1 MKKIFSF
8 LGRHKLYI
16 LIIVLLVI
24 CLLAFFAMKSFLYPD
39 DANTVYGDRL
49 EGINEV
55 EITSD
60 RKTEISDK
68 IKENEGITDAN
79 ISIKGKI
86 INIHITA
93 TTEANTIEVME
104 ELSTTILDNFS
115 EDEIAFYDFQFFIKN
130 EDANYDLIGY
140 KNKNSETISWD
151 SDAIVSEVE
160 DNEITEEE

>member
-8 LGRHKLYI
+8 LSSHKLYI

-24 CLLAFFAMKSFLYPD
+24 CILAFFAMKSFLYPD

-49 EGINEV
+49 DGIEEV
-55 EITSD
+55 TISND

-68 IKENEGITDAN
+68 IKENEGITSVT
-79 ISIKGKI
+79 ISTKGKI
-86 INIHITA
+86 VNIHIIA
-93 TTEANTIEVME
+93 TTAANAVEVMQ
-104 ELSTTILDNFS
+104 ELSTTALENFS
-115 EDEIAFYDFQFFIKN
+115 EKEIAFYDFQFFIKN

-140 KNKNSETISWD
+140 KNKNSETISWN

-160 DNEITEEE
+160 ENEKTEEE